1 MHLLFSAE
9 SPSVSWT
16 KGVHISSVQQRSE
29 FLSRER
35 THSSRS
41 RGFSAAFPVYP
52 LRSEVWSLAFVGGGV
67 GEGLWDTFSS
77 SLSRQSE
84 RHRQEAVSE
93 LSLIH
98 GASVISQSWASGQS
112 SLRDPECVWKLFL
125 SLDVAV
131 TGSSAAIWFDV
142 PHSVQDC
149 RKHSNRLMCKSVMK
163 FHFFLTLKCKY
174 VISNLRLTVL
184 HLCRMKPSIYLTRL
198 LLFWLFSPSS
208 SLFCL

>member
-1 MHLLFSAE
+1 MSC
-9 SPSVSWT
+9 
-16 KGVHISSVQQRSE
+16 HI
-29 FLSRER
+29 
-35 THSSRS
+35 
-41 RGFSAAFPVYP
+41 
-52 LRSEVWSLAFVGGGV
+52 
-67 GEGLWDTFSS
+67 
-77 SLSRQSE
+77 
-84 RHRQEAVSE
+84 
-93 LSLIH
+93 IH

-131 TGSSAAIWFDV
+131 TGSSAAIGFDV

-149 RKHSNRLMCKSVMK
+149 RQHSNRLMCKSVMK

-174 VISNLRLTVL
+174 VISNLRLTVF

-208 SLFCL
+208 SLFCLLSKNSENPVPQILQTGGDVFLKWLKNILWISCHLLSKCWPHTVMAITCLHLCAFSLVIHKPHLASCCRLEV

>member
-1 MHLLFSAE
+1 MRVFVPWKNPLVTLSGILC
-9 SPSVSWT
+9 SVSC
-16 KGVHISSVQQRSE
+16 
-29 FLSRER
+29 L
-35 THSSRS
+35 
-41 RGFSAAFPVYP
+41 P
-52 LRSEVWSLAFVGGGV
+52 SEVRGVKFSFCGGGGRRRLV
-67 GEGLWDTFSS
+67 GHLSS

-131 TGSSAAIWFDV
+131 TGSSAAIGFDV

-149 RKHSNRLMCKSVMK
+149 RQHSYRLMCKSVMK
-163 FHFFLTLKCKY
+163 FHFFLTLKYKY

-184 HLCRMKPSIYLTRL
+184 HLCRMKPSIYLTCL